1 MYRHDPCKGLGMR
14 KLVTYLL
21 LGLLGFTLNTAQ
33 AQGPGKKAKQ
43 KSSAGR
49 GATAPK
55 APPPPNPENDAAFRK
70 YDLNGDNLV
79 SKAEAAGHYDL
90 VMAFDKSDR
99 NRDGKLSR
107 AEYDRYTAHAAQ
119 ARARTASSK

>member
-1 MYRHDPCKGLGMR
+1 MR
-14 KLVTYLL
+14 KVVTYLL
-21 LGLLGFTLNTAQ
+21 LGLLGFTVAAGAQ
-33 AQGPGKKAKQ
+33 APQKKAKQGSSKQ

-55 APPPPNPENDAAFRK
+55 PPPPPNPANDAAFRK
-70 YDLNGDNLV
+70 YDMTGDGLI

-90 VMAFDKSDR
+90 MMGFDKSDR

-107 AEYDRYTAHAAQ
+107 AEYDRYTERAAQ
-119 ARARTASSK
+119 AKTRTASSSK

>member
-1 MYRHDPCKGLGMR
+1 MR
-14 KLVTYLL
+14 KAVTYILI
-21 LGLLGFTLNTAQ
+21 GLLGFTLSAAQ
-33 AQGPGKKAKQ
+33 AQAPQKKAKQ

-55 APPPPNPENDAAFRK
+55 PPPPPNPENDAAFRK
-70 YDLNGDNLV
+70 HDMNGDGLV

-90 VMAFDKSDR
+90 MMAFDKSDR

-107 AEYDRYTAHAAQ
+107 AEYDRYTARAAQ
-119 ARARTASSK
+119 AKTRTASSK

>member
-1 MYRHDPCKGLGMR
+1 MR
-14 KLVTYLL
+14 KVVIYLL
-21 LGLLGFTLNTAQ
+21 LGLLGLSLNAAQ
-33 AQGPGKKAKQ
+33 AQGQAKKAKQ

-55 APPPPNPENDAAFRK
+55 PPPPPNPENDAAFRK
-70 YDLNGDNLV
+70 HDMNGDGLV

-90 VMAFDKSDR
+90 MMGFDKSDR

-107 AEYDRYTAHAAQ
+107 AEYDRYTARAAQ
-119 ARARTASSK
+119 AKTRTAASK